1 MATALLTDLAWEHAV
16 RMDAA
21 PLDESD
27 LLRRFSLGDDNA
39 FSTLVGRYQ
48 QLAWVVACRVTGRE
62 DLAADVVQEA
72 FMRCLRHRSRF
83 DVSKAFKPWLLQIVR
98 NLAIDA
104 LRAQRRIEGG
114 GSLNLVADIGAG
126 QDPSAATQTVELRT
140 RVAAILGGLPE
151 KYRQLLI
158 MREMEGLSAEDLARQ
173 TGVEYGT
180 TRWRLHEA
188 RRLFRAAWVKRFGEL
203 EGTTGDEHA

>member
-1 MATALLTDLAWEHAV
+1 MAIALLTDMAWEHAS
-16 RMDAA
+16 RMESASH
-21 PLDESD
+21 DEPE
-27 LLRRFSLGDDNA
+27 LLRRFSLGDDSA
-39 FSTLVGRYQ
+39 FSDLVGRYQ

-72 FMRCLRHRSRF
+72 FMRCLRHRGRF

-114 GSLNLVADIGAG
+114 GSLDLVADTGTS
-126 QDPSAATQTVELRT
+126 QDPSTATQAGELRA
-140 RVAAILGGLPE
+140 RVAAILGLIPE
-151 KYRQLLI
+151 KYRELLI
-158 MREMEGLSAEDLARQ
+158 MREMEGLAAEDIARQ

-188 RRLFRAAWVKRFGEL
+188 RRLFRAAWVQRFGEL
-203 EGTTGDEHA
+203 EGTTGDDHA

>member
-1 MATALLTDLAWEHAV
+1 MATALLTDVTWEHDV
-16 RMDAA
+16 RMDAT
-21 PLDESD
+21 PLDEPD
-27 LLRRFSLGDDNA
+27 LLRRFSLGDDTA
-39 FSTLVGRYQ
+39 FSALVGRYQ

-72 FMRCLRHRSRF
+72 FMRCLRHRGRF

-114 GSLNLVADIGAG
+114 GSLDLVADTGTS
-126 QDPSAATQTVELRT
+126 QDPSTATQAGELRT
-140 RVAAILGGLPE
+140 RVAAILGLIPE
-151 KYRQLLI
+151 KYRELLI
-158 MREMEGLSAEDLARQ
+158 MREMEGLAAEDIARQ

-188 RRLFRAAWVKRFGEL
+188 RRLFRAAWVQKYGEL
-203 EGTTGDEHA
+203 EGVTGDNHA